1 MKTVENRLQESR
13 ISRSSFEYREEVCGY
28 LVEEAAKAQARAPA
42 VVRWF
47 NDVKS
52 TVNVW
57 LVEHGVRD
65 TSKLSALD
73 LATIAKSNVK
83 EISKMPQEHEL
94 SPKGREILAKHVQAL
109 SSKYSKLSDAEAE
122 IKWLYKRFFELE
134 QAGKTLPDVTNT
146 EKIKQPER

>member
-1 MKTVENRLQESR
+1 MMLHGVGVHMAADSDLRAKTRKLIDTAVNLYETGLRAENPLMKIVENRLQESR
-13 ISRSSFEYREEVCGY
+13 ISSSSFDYREEVCGY
-28 LVEEAAKAQARAPA
+28 LVEEAAKPQARAPA

-57 LVEHGVRD
+57 LLEHGVRD

-83 EISKMPQEHEL
+83 EISKMPQEYEL
-94 SPKGREILAKHVQAL
+94 
-109 SSKYSKLSDAEAE
+109 
-122 IKWLYKRFFELE
+122 
-134 QAGKTLPDVTNT
+134 
-146 EKIKQPER
+146 